1 MACRHGQA
9 YPGLV
14 RVVPLSLDFSK
25 PKATVGLRLIDILV
39 PFWAMDCLSTEW
51 VSQHLAG
58 KSVSLEAVEIDH
70 QQMTA
75 GGGIL
80 EEVAGRLQRLEE
92 ADVCR
97 AVESLVVGA
106 ELAAKGFRHQAQAGL
121 SFQPKTVALRRR
133 QGTEVI
139 DFVEGHRH
147 GVDAILK
154 VELNAIFAIEGQLT
168 RQGIAG
174 EGVHGWHHVRV
185 ELGTITVMNQEAGF
199 DRARSGD
206 RIDRPVGSASETS
219 WRGRNAGA
227 RIEGTAIGQTVERAA
242 GEATGHRS
250 TVLVV

>member
-14 RVVPLSLDFSK
+14 GVVPLSLDFSK
-25 PKATVGLRLIDILV
+25 LKATVCSRLIDILV
-39 PFWAMDCLSTEW
+39 PFWTVDCLATER

-58 KSVSLEAVEIDH
+58 KFASLGAVEIDH
-70 QQMTA
+70 QHMTA

-80 EEVAGRLQRLEE
+80 EEVAGRLHRLEE
-92 ADVCR
+92 ADVWGT
-97 AVESLVVGA
+97 VESLVVGA

-121 SFQPKTVALRRR
+121 SSQPKTIAFGRW

-154 VELNAIFAIEGQLT
+154 VELNAIFAKESQLT
-168 RQGIAG
+168 RQGVAG

-185 ELGTITVMNQEAGF
+185 ELGSITVMKQKAGF

-219 WRGRNAGA
+219 GRGRNAGA
-227 RIEGTAIGQTVERAA
+227 RIEGTAIGKTVERAA
-242 GEATGHRS
+242 GEDTGHRS